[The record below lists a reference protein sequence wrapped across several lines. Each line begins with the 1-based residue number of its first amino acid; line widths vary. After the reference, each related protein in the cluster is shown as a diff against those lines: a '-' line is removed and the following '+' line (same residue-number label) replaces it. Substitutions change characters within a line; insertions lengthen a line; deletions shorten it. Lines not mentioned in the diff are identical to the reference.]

1 MPHCLKTGI
10 SACRGLWK
18 ASAEEMPCYSTP
30 YILPAEREG
39 EREGGETDREG
50 GREGEKESDGRGE
63 LGLGHIGYNVRS
75 LIFIG
80 SSKEYM
86 LLDL

>member
-1 MPHCLKTGI
+1 MLQHTI
-10 SACRGLWK
+10 YFTSRERGR
-18 ASAEEMPCYSTP
+18 
-30 YILPAEREG
+30 ER
-39 EREGGETDREG
+39 GGRDRQR
-50 GREGEKESDGRGE
+50 GREGENESDGRGE

>member
-1 MPHCLKTGI
+1 MPAV
-10 SACRGLWK
+10 ACGRQVLRK
-18 ASAEEMPCYSTP
+18 CRVTAHHIFYQQR
-30 YILPAEREG
+30 ER
-39 EREGGETDREG
+39 EREGGGRDRQR